1 MFLANTYTSVYC
13 NIHVEGSTYLAELD
27 THLIIRV
34 DTPNSTLNVNLVLV
48 HGYQSTKS
56 SRVEFLEHDTVC
68 RLVALE
74 NLGLD
79 QSGVGSGRSEFFTYF
94 LFSLSECEGSGGL
107 VMEIE
112 MCKGTYSG

>member
-1 MFLANTYTSVYC
+1 MHSKGTTD
-13 NIHVEGSTYLAELD
+13 LAELD

-34 DTPNSTLNVNLVLV
+34 DTPNSTLNVDLVLV

-74 NLGLD
+74 DLRLD
-79 QSGVGSGRSEFFTYF
+79 QSGVGSGRSEFFTDF
-94 LFSLSECEGSGGL
+94 LFSLSKCEGSGGL
-107 VMEIE
+107 VMAME
-112 MCKGTYSG
+112 MCKWTYSG